1 MSQSIAGFAI
11 CEDKNIE
18 PHELANLFASVGWGD
33 DADYQADIIS
43 RSIAAYP
50 LVAYCR
56 DSNGLLVAYISA
68 FTDGAFSTFIG
79 ELVVRPQ
86 FQRKGIGS
94 AMLELIV
101 EKCRGVPIYSTPFE
115 DDQSFFLKRGF
126 GVSKRAMSV
135 VSMRNAA

>member
-1 MSQSIAGFAI
+1 MYKGIPDFAI

-18 PHELANLFASVGWGD
+18 SHELANLFASVGWGD
-33 DADYQADIIS
+33 DPDYQPEIIS

-56 DSNGLLVAYISA
+56 DSNGLLISYVSA

-101 EKCRGVPIYSTPFE
+101 KKCRGVPIYGTPFE

-126 GVSKRAMSV
+126 RVSKRAMSV

>member
-1 MSQSIAGFAI
+1 
-11 CEDKNIE
+11 
-18 PHELANLFASVGWGD
+18 LFASVGWGD

-50 LVAYCR
+50 VVAYCR
-56 DSNGLLVAYISA
+56 DSNGLLVAYVSA

-86 FQRKGIGS
+86 FQRQGIGC

-101 EKCRGVPIYSTPFE
+101 EKCRGVPIYGTPFNE
-115 DDQSFFLKRGF
+115 DQPFFLKRGF
-126 GVSKRAMSV
+126 RVPKRAMSV
-135 VSMRNAA
+135 VSMLNAA

>member
-1 MSQSIAGFAI
+1 MSKSTPGFAI

-18 PHELANLFASVGWGD
+18 PHALANLFTSVGWGD
-33 DADYQADIIS
+33 DADYQPDIIS

-56 DSNGLLVAYISA
+56 DSNGLLVAYFSA

-79 ELVVRPQ
+79 EIVVRPQ

-94 AMLELIV
+94 AMLALIV
-101 EKCRGVPIYSTPFE
+101 EKCRGVPIYGTLFE
-115 DDQSFFLKRGF
+115 ENQSFFLKRGF
-126 GVSKRAMSV
+126 CVPKRAMSV
-135 VSMRNAA
+135 VSMRKAA